1 MHTNSQGMNHHHIS
15 SWGVRGF
22 FILMKKI
29 GLFCF
34 LLIASTSLFAQV
46 QEKKDEKAMKAVA
59 DSVEVF
65 RKALIDPTKAV
76 LDRLTM
82 DNLSYKHSSGTV
94 ENKAQFME
102 ALLSKK
108 SDFVSI
114 TLTERKIRIVGASAI
129 VRHNLSAQTNNAGK
143 PGTTNLSVFM
153 MWQKHNGGW
162 KLLSRQ
168 ATKL

>member
-1 MHTNSQGMNHHHIS
+1 
-15 SWGVRGF
+15 
-22 FILMKKI
+22 
-29 GLFCF
+29 
-34 LLIASTSLFAQV
+34 
-46 QEKKDEKAMKAVA
+46 MKAVA

-65 RKALIDPTKAV
+65 RKALIDPTKEV
-76 LDRLTM
+76 LDRLTL
-82 DNLSYKHSSGTV
+82 DNLSYKHSDGKM

-114 TLTERKIRIVGASAI
+114 TLTEQAIRVIGATAI
-129 VRHNLSAQTNNAGK
+129 VRHKLNAQTNNGGK
-143 PGTTNLSVFM
+143 PGTANISIVM